1 MMPQR
6 HSRPRDIHGIL
17 LLDKPAGITSNA
29 ALQVVKRLYHARK
42 AGHTGSLDPLAT
54 GILPICLGE
63 ATKISGYI
71 LEADKYYRVVIKLGV
86 KTSTGDAEGKV
97 IDTRPVGNISAEMLN
112 DAVTAFLGPISQ
124 VPPMHSAVKQ
134 NGQPLYKLAHRGI
147 VVERKPRTVV
157 IRKLNVIR
165 IAGDLL
171 EIDVHCSKGTY
182 VRTLAE
188 DLGEKLGCGGHITA
202 LRRLG
207 VGLFNSD
214 VMVTLDSLQ
223 AAANDG
229 PESMD
234 SFLLPIQSALAHWP
248 DIKLSRDIA
257 YFVKK
262 GQAVVVPHAPSRGFV
277 KLYSGDSHFMGI
289 GCILEDGRVAPR
301 RLVNL

>member
-1 MMPQR
+1 MPQR
-6 HSRPRDIHGIL
+6 RSRPRDIHGIL

-29 ALQVVKRLYHARK
+29 ALQTVKRLYHARK

-97 IDTRPVGNISAEMLN
+97 IDTRPVGDISAETLN
-112 DAVTAFLGPISQ
+112 DAVKTFLGPIEQ

-157 IRKLNVIR
+157 IRNLNVIR
-165 IAGDLL
+165 FEGDLL

-188 DLGEKLGCGGHITA
+188 DLGEKLGCGGHIIA

-207 VGLFNSD
+207 VGLFETD
-214 VMVTLDSLQ
+214 GMVTLDSLH
-223 AAANDG
+223 AAADHG
-229 PESMD
+229 LERLD
-234 SFLLPIQSALAHWP
+234 TFLLPIQSALANWP

-262 GQAVVVPHAPSRGFV
+262 GQAVMVPHAPSRGLV